1 MHKSKWRYA
10 LHRRLIV
17 LILVCLELGVG
28 LVPMLMV
35 PALSQ
40 IQLASRR
47 RVIYT
52 PPPNGAPGRSSQGGS
67 RDGCPKGILT
77 ALSPDVTHWGETID
91 ERPTFWLH
99 IPFQSG
105 AVELVLEDETVQEVV
120 YRDRFQVTSTPGV
133 ASFSMSD
140 ASPALEV
147 DKIYGWEL
155 DFFCDPNSSLSNFQV
170 SGVIVRRSPSTELSS
185 QLAQASPE
193 DRVAIF
199 AENGFWYNA
208 LTELAELRRANPQ
221 DTELNDSWSSLL
233 QHPVVNRW
241 TIRSRGAGK
250 GWGTGGIS
258 IQE

>member
-10 LHRRLIV
+10 LCKRLIV
-17 LILVCLELGVG
+17 LILVSLGVG
-28 LVPMLMV
+28 IGSVPLLMV
-35 PALSQ
+35 PAISQ

-47 RVIYT
+47 RVIYN
-52 PPPNGAPGRSSQGGS
+52 PPPNGGPGRSSQGGS
-67 RDGCPKGILT
+67 RDGCAEGILT

-105 AVELVLEDETVQEVV
+105 VVELVLRDETAQEVV
-120 YRDRFQVTSTPGV
+120 YSDRFQVASTPGV
-133 ASFSMSD
+133 ASFPMSD
-140 ASPALEV
+140 TSPALEI

-155 DFFCDPNSSLSNFQV
+155 VFLCDPDNSSDNLQV
-170 SGVIVRRSPSTELSS
+170 SGVIVRRSPSTDLSS

-208 LTELAELRRANPQ
+208 LTELAELRRINPQ

-233 QHPVVNRW
+233 QHPVVNLGDIAAEPLVECCTPEAVVTDR
-241 TIRSRGAGK
+241 
-250 GWGTGGIS
+250 
-258 IQE
+258 